1 MSATDEARRFM
12 DFHRRQLRR
21 NSEAWDC
28 LTGTKATV
36 KIWFLL
42 ISEHFLRNTDK
53 QRFGFEIE
61 NDCSKHMQ
69 RVLQARRNVSQYSLL
84 KAYPEPYVYQ
94 HISVALSY

>member
-21 NSEAWDC
+21 NSEASDY
-28 LTGTKATV
+28 LTGTKAIV

-61 NDCSKHMQ
+61 NDCPKHMQ
-69 RVLQARRNVSQYSLL
+69 QVFQARSNVSQYSLL
-84 KAYPEPYVYQ
+84 KSYPEPYVYQ
-94 HISVALSY
+94 PISVASSY